1 MEENS
6 NNNNSHT
13 ASSNHRALYKRT
25 SIPRSQ
31 EELRERRMVF
41 DQSLRK
47 KHREQLIT
55 AKRFRQ
61 LTHRE
66 EKESAE
72 DIDPYYRLT
81 PEQVNALASDL
92 KSDEKQVRMVAAQ
105 HLSKF
110 ILEPAQALIDYITQG
125 DCMEALTHMMTG
137 TEPDEQLQAVQTI
150 SNIAAGPHDLW
161 IKSVSAVPYMIQY
174 LDSDNINL
182 QEAAAGAL
190 GNMAAEEL
198 GDMTTEDD
206 EVRDTIRK
214 NGTIPPLVRLLDST
228 DPRLVQTTCFA
239 LANLAARAS
248 ESQLHA
254 FMAAGITPRLLR
266 HLKDKTPD
274 TVTDIC
280 WVLSYMTAGSKE
292 FRKEIMHQR
301 IAPLLVEN
309 LRDLAQHGPVV
320 LPIVRT
326 LGNLCGGPDEYTKA
340 LLAQDGFLF
349 TILLLTHSE
358 HRAIKKEALWA
369 LSNITSCED
378 MDIVKSVVDAN
389 GIGYLA
395 DILEQHG
402 GYDIRQGAAQ
412 CLLNIAYHSEKY
424 MEILPHQRLLPAFV
438 DLVQSQDAEIMKLG
452 LQYIDLLL
460 TRVPRGAD
468 VVQVTPNCMKA
479 LGSVTPMPDPELYVY
494 ANRLV
499 DKFYGEATQELHG

>member
-1 MEENS
+1 MEEN
-6 NNNNSHT
+6 NNNHT
-13 ASSNHRALYKRT
+13 PTSNHRALYKRT

-125 DCMEALTHMMTG
+125 DCMEALT
-137 TEPDEQLQAVQTI
+137 V
-150 SNIAAGPHDLW
+150 NIAAGPHDLW

-206 EVRDTIRK
+206 QVRDTIRK

-228 DPRLVQTTCFA
+228 DPKLVQTTCFA

-254 FMAAGITPRLLR
+254 FIAAGISPRLLH
-266 HLKDKTPD
+266 HLKEKTPD

-292 FRKEIMHQR
+292 FRKEIMHER

-326 LGNLCGGPDEYTKA
+326 LGNLCGGPDEYTKI

-349 TILLLTHSE
+349 TILVLTHSE
-358 HRAIKKEALWA
+358 HR
-369 LSNITSCED
+369 ED

-424 MEILPHQRLLPAFV
+424 MEMLPHQRLLPAFV
-438 DLVQSQDAEIMKLG
+438 DLVQSQDADIMKLG